1 MTALILFIRSLAGD
15 LRSLATRLDHVESVS
30 PTYLLNEIANCVE
43 QAAKKALHL

>member
-15 LRSLATRLDHVESVS
+15 LRALAVRLEHVETVS
-30 PTYLLNEIANCVE
+30 PTYLLGEIAGCIE